1 MSETLSGAHTLWNIR
16 YHLVWIVK
24 YRKELLFWPGVSE
37 CFCEVVRDI
46 GEPYGWVIDTM
57 ATDGNHVH
65 VFMGAPP
72 RYAPAK
78 VVGVMKS
85 LTAREI
91 FRRFPQVKR
100 ELWGGEFWG
109 DGYYVRTVGS
119 EVTAAVIREY
129 IKKQGQETQHK
140 SYEQL
145 KLF

>member
-1 MSETLSGAHTLWNIR
+1 VSETHSGAHTRWNIR

-37 CFCEVVRDI
+37 CFCEVVRGI
-46 GEPYGWVIDTM
+46 GERYGWVIDTM

-72 RYAPAK
+72 RYSPAEIVK
-78 VVGVMKS
+78 VIKS
-85 LTAREI
+85 VTAREI
-91 FRRFPQVKR
+91 FRRFEEVKQ

-119 EVTAAVIREY
+119 EVTEAVVREY
-129 IKKQGQETQHK
+129 IKRQGQDTQHK